1 MERVHSAQQAG
12 ETERHQA
19 VGVLTRLANHRT
31 NLVNLE
37 KRRQDLSGRLQ
48 KAEGE
53 ARQRGARAEEISLQ
67 REELPRKLSGTQ
79 ASRRA
84 LHEKRAAR
92 EEQLQQ
98 GFSERRDLEELL
110 IRLRE
115 ELADRRS
122 RLTSLLELEKNFE
135 GYGRGVKAILLRDE
149 DDRPPD
155 GVYGPAP
162 DVPRPGAP
170 PERAVGAG
178 PAWRRK

>member
-1 MERVHSAQQAG
+1 GSVRAASGRMRSANLAV
-12 ETERHQA
+12 ETERDRA

-31 NLVNLE
+31 NRVNLE

-48 KAEGE
+48 KTEGE
-53 ARQRGARAEEISLQ
+53 AEQLGARAEEISRQ
-67 REELPRKLSGTQ
+67 REELSRKLSETQ

-84 LHEKRAAR
+84 LHERRAAR

-122 RLTSLLELEKNFE
+122 RLTSLLELQKNFE

-149 DDRPPD
+149 DERRRD
-155 GVYGPAP
+155 GVYGLVA
-162 DVPRPGAP
+162 D
-170 PERAVGAG
+170 
-178 PAWRRK
+178 